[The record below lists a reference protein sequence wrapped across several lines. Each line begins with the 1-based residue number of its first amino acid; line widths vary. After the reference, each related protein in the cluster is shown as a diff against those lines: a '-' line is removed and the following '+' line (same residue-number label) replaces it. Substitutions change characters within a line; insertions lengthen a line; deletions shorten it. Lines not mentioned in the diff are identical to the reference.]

1 MTESASGALIAE
13 RLRVIC
19 GGIAELTPRDVVIVA
34 VTKSQPSGVIDE
46 AVAAGVAVIGENYAQ
61 EVRDKA
67 EALQRARAH
76 GVEVHFIG
84 QLQTNKVRMVAPLVD
99 VVQSVD
105 RSSLIAELAR
115 RVPRMRV
122 FIQVD
127 TSGGLGRG
135 GCDPQFVPGLV
146 DEARAAGL
154 VVEGL
159 MTVGPV
165 GGDVVA
171 LRRAFAM
178 VSDLADS
185 LGLSVRSMGMS
196 DDHLIAVQEG
206 STMVR
211 IGTALVGPRS

>member
-1 MTESASGALIAE
+1 MTESASAAVIAE
-13 RLRVIC
+13 RLVAIRS
-19 GGIAELTPRDVVIVA
+19 GIAERTSRDVVIVA
-34 VTKSQPSGVIDE
+34 VTKSQPTSVIDE

-67 EALQRARAH
+67 DALQRARAH

-84 QLQTNKVRMVAPLVD
+84 QLQTNKVRLVAPLVD

-105 RSSLIAELAR
+105 RLSLVAELAR
-115 RVPRMRV
+115 RAPGIRV
-122 FIQVD
+122 CIQVN

-135 GCDPQFVPGLV
+135 GCEPETVPILV
-146 DEARAAGL
+146 DAARSAGL
-154 VVEGL
+154 VVDGL

-165 GGDVVA
+165 GGDVVS
-171 LRRAFAM
+171 LRRSFAM
-178 VSDLADS
+178 VRDLADS

-196 DDHLIAVQEG
+196 DDHLIAVEEG

-211 IGTALVGPRS
+211 IGTALVGSRS

>member
-1 MTESASGALIAE
+1 MGESASGALIAE
-13 RLRVIC
+13 RLRAIRD
-19 GGIAELTPRDVVIVA
+19 GIAEHTSRDVVVVA
-34 VTKSQPSGVIDE
+34 VTKSQPSSVIDD

-67 EALQRARAH
+67 DVLQRARAH

-115 RVPRMRV
+115 QAPGMRV

-135 GCDPQFVPGLV
+135 GCEPDAVSMLV
-146 DEARAAGL
+146 DEAHAAGL

-171 LRRAFAM
+171 LRRAFAT
-178 VSDLADS
+178 VRDLADS

-196 DDHLIAVQEG
+196 DDHLIAVEEG